1 MLALTLAADWAE
13 AADPDWGR
21 LYMLV
26 TPECSEGVLCRR
38 CREEEDA
45 GKEFVFN
52 RLFLWI
58 FKHNY
63 MKMGSSSCRAG
74 SMSSRSRIRPSG

>member
-1 MLALTLAADWAE
+1 MWCWWWCLAGCRGVSTMSRSPVLALTLAADWAE

-45 GKEFVFN
+45 VK
-52 RLFLWI
+52 
-58 FKHNY
+58 
-63 MKMGSSSCRAG
+63 
-74 SMSSRSRIRPSG
+74 RIRF

>member
-1 MLALTLAADWAE
+1 MSKSPVLALTLAADWAE

-45 GKEFVFN
+45 VKRN
-52 RLFLWI
+52 HFLI
-58 FKHNY
+58 IYFHGY
-63 MKMGSSSCRAG
+63 SS
-74 SMSSRSRIRPSG
+74 IIIT